1 MKNLVKKFFV
11 FFVLVGMFGGVAAEL
26 SETDK
31 RKYDAVLAIARRT
44 DATQIQIQNSLSEI
58 NILILLDEPNAP
70 TTKQKELLK
79 TAKQTLKEKLP
90 RARRPSVSGPSSGP
104 YGPSQPQYG
113 GQPAVAPVAAS
124 PQAAALLISQIRRT
138 IRTLTTQELPTDDD
152 GIDALINS
160 LNTLALPV
168 SQQTDST
175 LITAFNTLLAML
187 KGKNPHQDIIDTIN
201 EIQLKYRLGAP
212 AAASAGAGAAVT
224 IQTLR
229 GKIGAGY
236 QKIAAAIKTLEKVRD
251 NMPPHLG
258 IFTGTPLNPTARD
271 EAIRVIDELKKR
283 LHAKNLKKTY
293 QSVLESAET
302 QIQTSTTDHPE
313 LYRNTNYTS
322 AVKVFLQESRLK
334 SKIFGEVGF
343 EAEARSGI
351 FTSGRKDLW
360 YVLIQNPAVKTIIV
374 TNNWFT
380 EPWYQDAILHKI
392 NVQKRALHA
401 GTEEAKYAELVGTVW
416 EIIDKN
422 REYSEN
428 TLVPDF
434 SKAVIDFTKEALKK
448 ANTPAKQAALK
459 APLSNMQINA
469 NQLYAEIKETT
480 VILNFLIAHGIEPNE
495 R

>member
-1 MKNLVKKFFV
+1 M
-11 FFVLVGMFGGVAAEL
+11 
-26 SETDK
+26 
-31 RKYDAVLAIARRT
+31 
-44 DATQIQIQNSLSEI
+44 
-58 NILILLDEPNAP
+58 
-70 TTKQKELLK
+70 
-79 TAKQTLKEKLP
+79 
-90 RARRPSVSGPSSGP
+90 
-104 YGPSQPQYG
+104 
-113 GQPAVAPVAAS
+113 
-124 PQAAALLISQIRRT
+124 
-138 IRTLTTQELPTDDD
+138 
-152 GIDALINS
+152 
-160 LNTLALPV
+160 
-168 SQQTDST
+168 
-175 LITAFNTLLAML
+175 
-187 KGKNPHQDIIDTIN
+187 
-201 EIQLKYRLGAP
+201 
-212 AAASAGAGAAVT
+212 
-224 IQTLR
+224 
-229 GKIGAGY
+229 
-236 QKIAAAIKTLEKVRD
+236 
-251 NMPPHLG
+251 
-258 IFTGTPLNPTARD
+258 
-271 EAIRVIDELKKR
+271 
-283 LHAKNLKKTY
+283 
-293 QSVLESAET
+293 
-302 QIQTSTTDHPE
+302 
-313 LYRNTNYTS
+313 YRNTNYTS